1 MTPPAPTSLFHGYY
15 FTVRLSSRMS
25 VRPINGSIQ
34 PLSIISHESRV
45 VSQMVLAFNVSES
58 HMLTSL
64 SSSSKMRYT
73 SNQSFHRLPEVLLLV
88 FRASSFAKTDILP
101 KYSPTMFPF
110 SSAAVYTVYFS
121 KKRTVPSRWKWDSII
136 QSLTRFTQ
144 DTLCNFLAASRLR
157 GPKAPWR

>member
-1 MTPPAPTSLFHGYY
+1 
-15 FTVRLSSRMS
+15 MS

-101 KYSPTMFPF
+101 KYSPTMFP
-110 SSAAVYTVYFS
+110 SHLLLYILYTLVRKELYH
-121 KKRTVPSRWKWDSII
+121 
-136 QSLTRFTQ
+136 LGGNETQ
-144 DTLCNFLAASRLR
+144 
-157 GPKAPWR
+157 